1 MERLWAS
8 LESWDRW
15 LSFEANKIRRELEKT
30 ISQKLYGRT
39 YKDSK
44 GMLAHRM
51 AVVEF
56 TCPRER
62 WGTTPREQDV
72 MSPGVWISGMVDPSR
87 RRREMDPRRGP
98 NCATSGDMMV
108 NERILAA
115 ISRTSSRRY
124 CGCRMCSRAGQ
135 ALKGC
140 RLNG

>member
-1 MERLWAS
+1 M
-8 LESWDRW
+8 
-15 LSFEANKIRRELEKT
+15 
-30 ISQKLYGRT
+30 
-39 YKDSK
+39 
-44 GMLAHRM
+44 
-51 AVVEF
+51 EF

>member
-72 MSPGVWISGMVDPSR
+72 MSPGVWISGMVDPS
-87 RRREMDPRRGP
+87 
-98 NCATSGDMMV
+98 
-108 NERILAA
+108 
-115 ISRTSSRRY
+115 
-124 CGCRMCSRAGQ
+124 
-135 ALKGC
+135 
-140 RLNG
+140 